1 MRDEKSELPDSPF
14 IPHPFAFI
22 PALGELMYD
31 KTTPIGTFL
40 DAAAARQ
47 PAPGGGSAT
56 ALVGALAA
64 AMGEMTVNYSVGKKG
79 LEAHQDEL
87 KTALGELHR
96 ARELMLSL
104 MAEDQIAYEA
114 LTAARKLPVD
124 SPQREQEVAI
134 ALLAC
139 IRVPQ
144 AMGATAVAVLEL
156 CDRVV
161 DQVNYY
167 LLSDL
172 AVCADLAMA
181 ATRCAVYNV
190 RVNLADLEDLNARS
204 DVEDTISRILSHA
217 GMHIQRVSPRIWERH
232 GEGK

>member
-1 MRDEKSELPDSPF
+1 
-14 IPHPFAFI
+14 
-22 PALGELMYD
+22 MYD
-31 KTTPIGTFL
+31 QTTPIGTFL
-40 DAAAARQ
+40 DAAAAKQ

-79 LEAHQDEL
+79 LEAHRDEL
-87 KTALGELHR
+87 KVALAELGR
-96 ARELMLSL
+96 ARRLMLSL
-104 MAEDQIAYEA
+104 MAEDQVAYEA
-114 LTAARKLPVD
+114 LTAARKLPED
-124 SPQREQEVAI
+124 SPQREQELPA

-139 IRVPQ
+139 IRIPQ
-144 AMGATAVAVLEL
+144 AMAATAVAVLEL

-161 DQVNYY
+161 DHVNYY

-181 ATRCAVYNV
+181 TTRCAIYNV
-190 RVNLADLEDLNARS
+190 RVNLADVEDLNAKS
-204 DVEDTISRILSHA
+204 DAEETMGQVLSHA
-217 GMHIQRVSPRIWERH
+217 AMHIQRVGPRIWERH

>member
-1 MRDEKSELPDSPF
+1 
-14 IPHPFAFI
+14 
-22 PALGELMYD
+22 MYD
-31 KTTPIGTFL
+31 QATPIGTFL
-40 DAAAARQ
+40 DAAAAKQ
-47 PAPGGGSAT
+47 PAPGGGSTT

-64 AMGEMTVNYSVGKKG
+64 AMGEMTVNYSIGKKG

-87 KTALGELHR
+87 KTTLAELHR
-96 ARELMLSL
+96 ARQLMLSL

-114 LTAARKLPVD
+114 LTAARKLPKD
-124 SPQREQEVAI
+124 SPQREQELPA

-144 AMGATAVAVLEL
+144 AMAATAVAVIEL
-156 CDRVV
+156 CDNVV
-161 DQVNYY
+161 DRVNYY

-181 ATRCAVYNV
+181 TTRCAIYNV

-204 DVEDTISRILSHA
+204 EVEKTMGQVLSHA
-217 GMHIQRVSPRIWERH
+217 VMHIQRVSPRIWARH
-232 GEGK
+232 AAGK

>member
-1 MRDEKSELPDSPF
+1 
-14 IPHPFAFI
+14 
-22 PALGELMYD
+22 MYD
-31 KTTPIGTFL
+31 QATPIETFL
-40 DAAAARQ
+40 DAAAAKQ
-47 PAPGGGSAT
+47 PAPGGGSTT

-87 KTALGELHR
+87 KKTLAELHR
-96 ARELMLSL
+96 ARQLMLSL

-114 LTAARKLPVD
+114 LTAARQLPKD
-124 SPQREQEVAI
+124 SPQREQELPA

-144 AMGATAVAVLEL
+144 AMAATAVAVIEL
-156 CDRVV
+156 CDKVV
-161 DQVNYY
+161 DRVNYY

-181 ATRCAVYNV
+181 TTRCAIYNV
-190 RVNLADLEDLNARS
+190 RVNLADLEDRNARS
-204 DVEDTISRILSHA
+204 EVEKTMGEVLSHA
-217 GMHIQRVSPRIWERH
+217 TMRIQRVSPRIWARH
-232 GEGK
+232 AEGK